1 MKKITALLVGI
12 TAVGIVAVASPAS
25 ATIRPN
31 PTVTPTHTTS
41 FYTCY
46 GPDPKNTGE
55 QIHWTMTIPCPHAT
69 ATATPTE
76 TEPATTEPATT
87 EPADTTPT
95 ATEPATTTSVTPST
109 SAAPA
114 AQAIDDEQLPVT
126 GSNLVV
132 ILLVGLGMLLVGI
145 LGIIVSRRRNHV
157 TFTS

>member
-87 EPADTTPT
+87 EPADTTP
-95 ATEPATTTSVTPST
+95 ST

>member
-1 MKKITALLVGI
+1 MKKITALLIGI
-12 TAVGIVAVASPAS
+12 IAVGIVAVASPAS

-46 GPDPKNTGE
+46 GPNPKHEGE

-76 TEPATTEPATT
+76 TTPTETEPATT

-95 ATEPATTTSVTPST
+95 TTGPTTTTSAT
-109 SAAPA
+109 PA
-114 AQAIDDEQLPVT
+114 AQAIDDDQLPVT

-132 ILLVGLGMLLVGI
+132 ILLVGLGMLLVGV
-145 LGIIVSRRRNHV
+145 LGIVVSRRRNHV
-157 TFTS
+157 TFIS